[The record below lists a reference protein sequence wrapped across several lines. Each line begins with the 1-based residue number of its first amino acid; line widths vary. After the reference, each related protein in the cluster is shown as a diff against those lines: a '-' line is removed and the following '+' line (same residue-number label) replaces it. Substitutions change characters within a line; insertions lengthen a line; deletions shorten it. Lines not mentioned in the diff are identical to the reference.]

1 MQNYMAA
8 LCLSGQPL
16 RRWVHSTNM
25 CCVPSNISGPT
36 SRTHVYFH
44 SVKCKCETWM
54 STFTFYTGKVN
65 MSVVMWGPLS
75 QSLEG
80 WRRIEFMTI
89 QPSEVSSKFEC
100 TDKTTDILKTQL
112 IDENENLWSSWSG
125 TVLLTRVGTILEFSR
140 TVYSWFILEFK
151 KWIAIH
157 WIDSFFASFCN

>member
-1 MQNYMAA
+1 
-8 LCLSGQPL
+8 
-16 RRWVHSTNM
+16 
-25 CCVPSNISGPT
+25 
-36 SRTHVYFH
+36 
-44 SVKCKCETWM
+44 M

-112 IDENENLWSSWSG
+112 IDENENL
-125 TVLLTRVGTILEFSR
+125 
-140 TVYSWFILEFK
+140 
-151 KWIAIH
+151 
-157 WIDSFFASFCN
+157 